1 MLKIAGFLMISH
13 VSLLWEMEQREVECP
28 LSEWCWAQ
36 NNNYRELYTAEINM
50 LCYKQY
56 LTHCATSQNHGEIA
70 NGLFRLW
77 FQSRCMQDLFA
88 PSQTMV
94 GPSVAPNMPDAISI
108 GRAGPKCG
116 CKVGAPLGRGGGGLG
131 FLWAIKHE
139 DYWGLGWF
147 VVEILGTL
155 VQIDMRKKSSKWE
168 DYSGWDLGRK
178 EFVRLSHM
186 IILKDD
192 WGWWWRR

>member
-1 MLKIAGFLMISH
+1 
-13 VSLLWEMEQREVECP
+13 
-28 LSEWCWAQ
+28 
-36 NNNYRELYTAEINM
+36 M

-116 CKVGAPLGRGGGGLG
+116 CKVGAPLGGGGVWVWVFYGRSNTKIIGDWVDLSSRS
-131 FLWAIKHE
+131 
-139 DYWGLGWF
+139 WGPLYKSTCEKKAANGRIIAGG
-147 VVEILGTL
+147 ILEEKNL
-155 VQIDMRKKSSKWE
+155 FDCRI
-168 DYSGWDLGRK
+168 
-178 EFVRLSHM
+178 
-186 IILKDD
+186 
-192 WGWWWRR
+192 